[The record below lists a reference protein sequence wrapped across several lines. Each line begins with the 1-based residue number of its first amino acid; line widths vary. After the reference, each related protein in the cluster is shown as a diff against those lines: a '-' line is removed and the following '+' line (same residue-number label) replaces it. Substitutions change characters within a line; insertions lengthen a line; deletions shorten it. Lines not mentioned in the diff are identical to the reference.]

1 MNAGKGDTNH
11 KYFTLRKM
19 EGRKINKMEGKK
31 CIHIVKSVWWR
42 YDSWINLNKI
52 DNSDDLLFFK

>member
-19 EGRKINKMEGKK
+19 GGRRINKMEGKK
-31 CIHIVKSVWWR
+31 GIHTVKSVWWR